1 MGLQVTRSQDVKPP
15 QSSVFLQIRSSVLV
29 ELILPIL
36 TVSLQRRMWEG
47 PGLSLL
53 FIRKVC
59 VGGGVWYKLWGS
71 KLRESRPMC
80 SR

>member
-36 TVSLQRRMWEG
+36 TVSGREG
-47 PGLSLL
+47 CGKGLGLSLL
-53 FIRKVC
+53 FTRKAC
-59 VGGGVWYKLWGS
+59 GGRGLVQVVWQRAEGIQTHAQ
-71 KLRESRPMC
+71 
-80 SR
+80 